1 MTFNTIG
8 IVPRLDNK
16 YALDLSYK
24 IYQYLKKHNLKVV
37 PDEDFAKKFALK
49 NSSSLSKMDVDLII
63 TVGGDGTVLKTC
75 MNIPKPETPILTI
88 NMGRRGILTEVGPK
102 DAIEAIKKCI
112 AGDFNLEKH
121 NKLSIMLGNEKIVDG
136 LNEVLMASI
145 MPWKMI
151 DFEVALDGNFFL
163 KSRADALIIAT
174 STGSTA
180 HALSAGGP
188 IVHAS
193 LNAFV
198 LIFLCPLEHIS
209 PIVIPSKNTIEVISK
224 NPKMKTFVTVDG
236 RYQRWIEPE
245 QKLTVKKSDKKAV
258 FIRIEKS
265 FTYKNLFRTLNPLKG
280 GNLEYNE

>member
-16 YALDLSYK
+16 HALDLSYK
-24 IYQYLKKHNLKVV
+24 LYQYLKKQNLKVI
-37 PDEDFAKKFALK
+37 PEEDFAKKFALK
-49 NSSSLSKMDVDLII
+49 NSIFLSKMDADLII

-88 NMGRRGILTEVGPK
+88 NMGRRGILTEIGPK
-102 DAIEAIKKCI
+102 DAIKAIKKCI
-112 AGDFNLEKH
+112 DGEYRLEKH
-121 NKLSIMLGNEKIVDG
+121 DKLSIMLENRKIVDG

-151 DFEVALDGNFFL
+151 DFEITLNGDFFL
-163 KSRADALIIAT
+163 NSRADALIMAT

-198 LIFLCPLEHIS
+198 LIFLCPLEHVS
-209 PIVIPSKNTIEVISK
+209 PIVIPSNNIVEIKSK
-224 NPKMKTFVTVDG
+224 LKSFVTVDG
-236 RYQRWIEPE
+236 RYQRWIEPQ
-245 QKLTVKKSDKKAV
+245 QKLIVKKSDKKAV
-258 FIRIEKS
+258 FIRIAKN
-265 FTYKNLFRTLNPLKG
+265 FAYKNFFRTLNPLKG